1 MQFSSL
7 KFLRNN
13 DVVQWLVISLRGR
26 LQIPKIVV
34 WLQKVIKIIANLI
47 NPYFIFSSD
56 VSDIFLQSIFKVQW
70 WKTRGKYYNI
80 QSTTRDSDVNLMTKR
95 KSNWT
100 VWLSRTLMLIRRIT
114 WQLLAANKIL
124 TKILHTMVLM
134 WCSLSYIIDLSL
146 LIGFL
151 L

>member
-34 WLQKVIKIIANLI
+34 WLQKVIKIITNLI

-70 WKTRGKYYNI
+70 WKTRGKYCNI
-80 QSTTRDSDVNLMTKR
+80 QSTTRSSDVNLMTKG

-134 WCSLSYIIDLSL
+134 WCSLS
-146 LIGFL
+146 
-151 L
+151 

>member
-13 DVVQWLVISLRGR
+13 GVVQWLVISLRGR

-134 WCSLSYIIDLSL
+134 WCSLS
-146 LIGFL
+146 
-151 L
+151 

>member
-34 WLQKVIKIIANLI
+34 WLQKVIKIITNLI

-114 WQLLAANKIL
+114 WQLLPANKIL

-134 WCSLSYIIDLSL
+134 WCSLS
-146 LIGFL
+146 
-151 L
+151 

>member
-7 KFLRNN
+7 KFLRKN

-34 WLQKVIKIIANLI
+34 WLQKAIKIITNLI

-134 WCSLSYIIDLSL
+134 WCSLS
-146 LIGFL
+146 
-151 L
+151 

>member
-7 KFLRNN
+7 KFLRKN

-34 WLQKVIKIIANLI
+34 WLQKVIKIITNLI

-134 WCSLSYIIDLSL
+134 WCSLS
-146 LIGFL
+146 
-151 L
+151 

>member
-7 KFLRNN
+7 KFLRKN

-134 WCSLSYIIDLSL
+134 WCSLS
-146 LIGFL
+146 
-151 L
+151 

>member
-134 WCSLSYIIDLSL
+134 WCSLS
-146 LIGFL
+146 
-151 L
+151 

>member
-7 KFLRNN
+7 KFLGNN

-34 WLQKVIKIIANLI
+34 WLQKVIKIITNLI
-47 NPYFIFSSD
+47 NPYFIFSGD

-134 WCSLSYIIDLSL
+134 WCSLS
-146 LIGFL
+146 
-151 L
+151 

>member
-1 MQFSSL
+1 MLQMQFSSL

-26 LQIPKIVV
+26 LQIPKIVA
-34 WLQKVIKIIANLI
+34 WLQKVIKIITNLI

-134 WCSLSYIIDLSL
+134 WCSLS
-146 LIGFL
+146 
-151 L
+151 

>member
-13 DVVQWLVISLRGR
+13 GVVQWLVISLRGR

-34 WLQKVIKIIANLI
+34 WLQKVIKIITNLI

-134 WCSLSYIIDLSL
+134 WCSLS
-146 LIGFL
+146 
-151 L
+151 

>member
-7 KFLRNN
+7 KFLGNN

-34 WLQKVIKIIANLI
+34 WLQKVIKIITNLI

-80 QSTTRDSDVNLMTKR
+80 PSTTRDSDVNLMTKR

-134 WCSLSYIIDLSL
+134 WCSLS
-146 LIGFL
+146 
-151 L
+151 

>member
-7 KFLRNN
+7 KFLGNN

-34 WLQKVIKIIANLI
+34 WLQKVIKIITNLI

-134 WCSLSYIIDLSL
+134 WCSLS
-146 LIGFL
+146 
-151 L
+151 

>member
-34 WLQKVIKIIANLI
+34 WLQKVIKIITNLI

-134 WCSLSYIIDLSL
+134 WCSLS
-146 LIGFL
+146 
-151 L
+151 

>member
-34 WLQKVIKIIANLI
+34 WLQKVIKIITNLI

-114 WQLLAANKIL
+114 RQLLAANKIL

-134 WCSLSYIIDLSL
+134 WCSLS
-146 LIGFL
+146 
-151 L
+151 

>member
-34 WLQKVIKIIANLI
+34 WLQKVIKIITNLI

-80 QSTTRDSDVNLMTKR
+80 QSTTRGSDVNLMTKR

-134 WCSLSYIIDLSL
+134 WCSLS
-146 LIGFL
+146 
-151 L
+151 

>member
-7 KFLRNN
+7 KFLGNN

-134 WCSLSYIIDLSL
+134 WCSLS
-146 LIGFL
+146 
-151 L
+151 

>member
-1 MQFSSL
+1 MLQMQFSSL

-34 WLQKVIKIIANLI
+34 WLQKVIKIITNLI

-134 WCSLSYIIDLSL
+134 WCSLS
-146 LIGFL
+146 
-151 L
+151 

>member
-34 WLQKVIKIIANLI
+34 WLLQKVIKIITNLI

-134 WCSLSYIIDLSL
+134 WCSLS
-146 LIGFL
+146 
-151 L
+151 